1 MEAAELNV
9 QIRQEVGKGP
19 ARRLRNAGSIPAVF
33 YGRHTRGL
41 MLAVRTAELIK
52 LLHGGEENVF
62 IRLSFDEA
70 GKRREKLVMI
80 KELQTHPLTGKPR
93 HVDFYEISEDHA
105 FTFELPLHFSGVPVG
120 VENGGEL
127 QHLKR
132 EIKVSCLPSKLPEA
146 IPVDIRALDVGDS
159 LKIGGLAIPEG
170 ITVLDHADVAVVSV
184 SAKKEAKA
192 EAAEGEEEALKEPER
207 VGGEKKAKEE

>member
-19 ARRLRNAGSIPAVF
+19 ARRLRNAGSIPAIF
-33 YGRHTRGL
+33 YGRHTRPVR
-41 MLAVRTAELIK
+41 LAVKTAELIK

-62 IRLSFDEA
+62 VRLSFDEA
-70 GKRREKLVMI
+70 GEHRDKLVMI

-93 HVDFYEISEDHA
+93 HVDFYEITEDHS
-105 FTFELPLHFSGVPVG
+105 FTFELPLHFEGVPVG
-120 VENGGEL
+120 VEKGGEL

-146 IPVDIRALDVGDS
+146 LSVDIQALEIGDS
-159 LKIGGLAIPEG
+159 IKISGLTIPEG
-170 ITVLDHADVAVVSV
+170 VTVLDHADVAVVSV
-184 SAKKEAKA
+184 STKKEAKA
-192 EAAEGEEEALKEPER
+192 EPAEGGEEALKEPER